1 MALAEDDDWAQG
13 WSWDLPAKPLAEQ
26 LSRGAMRARNRR
38 LHLWMAVLE
47 RWSAAR
53 ADNHVRSNAAARR

>member
-26 LSRGAMRARNRR
+26 FSRNATRARSHR

-47 RWSAAR
+47 RWSVSR
-53 ADNHVRSNAAARR
+53 ASGPVPSTTRVRS